1 VVSVPGMWRWKHV
14 GELVK
19 NATQTVLVV
28 PDPVAAREKSPSI
41 RPSDVVV

>member
-1 VVSVPGMWRWKHV
+1 MWRGEHV

-28 PDPVAAREKSPSI
+28 PVSVAAREEKFQ
-41 RPSDVVV
+41 VVVCKTL